1 MLTSVRS
8 LMAATL
14 LTGSVFVAAPAVAQ
28 DSGIEISGTAALV
41 SEYRFRGVDLSG
53 GDAAVQASVTASA
66 SGFYVGTWASSL
78 DETTVGFGHTE
89 IDLYAGYSGE
99 LTSGVTFDV
108 SGVYYLYPNAP
119 AGDFDYYEFI
129 AKTGLSVGPG
139 ALTLG
144 VAYSPKQDA
153 LGSQD
158 NLYLFADASVGIP
171 STPVSLTAH
180 LGYTDGFLTYTA
192 DGDAFDWAL
201 GASFAVND
209 TLSIGASY
217 VGVDGQGTTGVAG
230 YPFADDAVVVSLTA
244 GF

>member
-8 LMAATL
+8 LMAATVLSGSL
-14 LTGSVFVAAPAVAQ
+14 LVAAPAAAQ
-28 DSGIEISGTAALV
+28 DSGIEISGVAALV

-53 GDAAVQASVTASA
+53 GDVAVQAGVTASA
-66 SGFYVGTWASSL
+66 SGFYVGTWASSM
-78 DETTVGFGHTE
+78 DETSVGFGHTE
-89 IDLYAGYSGE
+89 LDIYAGYAGE
-99 LTSGVTFDV
+99 LGGGVTFDV
-108 SGVYYLYPNAP
+108 SALYYLYPNAP

-129 AKTGLSVGPG
+129 AKTGFEVGPG
-139 ALTLG
+139 GLTLG
-144 VAYSPKQDA
+144 VAYSPKQDS
-153 LGSQD
+153 LGGDD

-171 STPVSLTAH
+171 NTPVSLTAH

-192 DGDAFDWAL
+192 DGDAFDWAV
-201 GASFAVND
+201 GASFALND

-217 VGVDGQGTTGVAG
+217 VGVDGQGTVA